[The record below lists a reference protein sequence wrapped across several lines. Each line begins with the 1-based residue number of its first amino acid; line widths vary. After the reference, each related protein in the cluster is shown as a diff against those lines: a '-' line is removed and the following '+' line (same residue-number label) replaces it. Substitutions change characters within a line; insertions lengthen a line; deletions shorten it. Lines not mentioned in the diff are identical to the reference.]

1 MGLEGKRIL
10 PFVFPNISFD
20 QMGFLNVVK
29 QGASITDKCKLDEFY
44 QELCKNYDLVPD
56 WITYNKAKE
65 DFICLVN
72 KSDEA

>member
-1 MGLEGKRIL
+1 
-10 PFVFPNISFD
+10 
-20 QMGFLNVVK
+20 MGFLNVVK

-65 DFICLVN
+65 DFISLVN